1 MTSIFAEV
9 LNMSGMASWLIL
21 AVIVVRI
28 LCRKT
33 TKNLCYLL
41 WAMVGIRLLCP
52 FAIESSWSFIPNE
65 TSLQKVEM
73 FQEQLWEDLDMED
86 TIGTNGTS
94 GEIQNDS
101 EKLLPQNGLELEQ
114 SNMKVWGMRP
124 IELVTYAWAIGVIGI
139 LGYTSISYLR
149 LKRKVAVS
157 IHKTEEL
164 WVCDAIASP
173 FVLGIFKPRV
183 YIPSNVAE
191 EQIAY
196 ILAHEKSHLKW
207 HDNVWKLVGL
217 VILAIHWFNPLVWL
231 SYALLCRDI
240 ELACDER
247 VVKKMDE
254 QERRNYVKSLLLCSS
269 PIHFAGF
276 GSVAFGEISI
286 RKRIKGVLNYKKAS
300 FWRVLVALVI
310 CGVVVVGFMTNPKG
324 QEFIAEVESEVKEE
338 LKETRS
344 KKKVIYET
352 TADLNHDGIDDL
364 VQVIQKAYCDEGY
377 EQIDYCTN
385 TFSVRIFLGEE
396 EGKYSRNEVQ
406 LAPSKTIV
414 WDIWVGQDMNGL
426 YAITECEG
434 KDYLLYAHTCEL
446 EGNAR
451 YRYDVIDVGQ
461 YNVANQVEMVNLTF
475 ACDPFYSQW
484 DTEPHREEILPE
496 FQEKITPWIEN
507 AKILLNSDETGIY
520 VAKKNEEKPAKDYFE
535 TVWKRSDAAKVA
547 EYETLEGIERWE
559 KIAHRDSEEAD
570 KYIAWIKK
578 LKTSDLSQ
586 WFEDYNGEVMQR
598 INRHED
604 GSKHCSLSTCCDI
617 IYRKDAFSQNT
628 LIKMF
633 WAMVDGKQE
642 QGINC
647 SYDIHAF
654 GFSKQ
659 PVIQIAEDIWLVR
672 YFNGY
677 YGYEGVDGVTQ
688 EERIEST
695 TNYYDFNNGL
705 VALPRAGKSS
715 EYWFILL
722 EKDGVYRL
730 ERLENMMG
738 G

>member
-9 LNMSGMASWLIL
+9 VNMSGMASWLIL

-28 LCRKT
+28 LCRKV

-41 WAMVGIRLLCP
+41 WALVGIRLLCP
-52 FAIESSWSFIPNE
+52 FAIESPWSLIPNE
-65 TSLQKVEM
+65 TSIEKADA
-73 FQEQLWEDLDMED
+73 FQEQIWTGLDMED
-86 TIGTNGTS
+86 IIGKSDIGEEIKNDYKDFLIES
-94 GEIQNDS
+94 GLNS
-101 EKLLPQNGLELEQ
+101 EKKNIEVLGL
-114 SNMKVWGMRP
+114 RP
-124 IELVTYAWAIGVIGI
+124 IEFVTIIWGMGVVII
-139 LGYTSISYLR
+139 LGYTTISFQS

-157 IHKTEEL
+157 IRKTEEL
-164 WVCDAIASP
+164 WICDAIRSP
-173 FVLGIFKPRV
+173 FVLGILKPCI
-183 YIPSNVAE
+183 YLPSNIEE
-191 EQIAY
+191 EQFSY

-207 HDNVWKLVGL
+207 HDNVWKLLGL
-217 VILAIHWFNPLVWL
+217 IILAIHWFNPLVWL
-231 SYALLCRDI
+231 SDMLFCRDI

-254 QERRNYVKSLLLCSS
+254 QDRRNYVKSLLICSS
-269 PIHFAGF
+269 PTHFAGL

-286 RKRIKGVLNYKKAS
+286 RKRVKGVLNYKKAS
-300 FWRVLVALVI
+300 LGRMVIAFVI
-310 CGVVVVGFMTNPKG
+310 CVVVVVGFMTNPKG
-324 QEFIAEVESEVKEE
+324 QEFIAEVGSEIKEE
-338 LKETRS
+338 LEETRS

-352 TADLNHDGIDDL
+352 TADLNHDGINDL

-377 EQIDYCTN
+377 EQIDYHTN

-406 LAPSKTIV
+406 LAPSETIV
-414 WDIWVGQDMNGL
+414 WDVWVGQEMNGL

-434 KDYLLYAHTCEL
+434 KDYLLYAHTCEVD
-446 EGNAR
+446 GNAR

-484 DTEPHREEILPE
+484 DTEPHREDILPE

-507 AKILLNSDETGIY
+507 AKILLNSDEKGIY
-520 VAKKNEEKPAKDYFE
+520 VAKKNEEKSAKEYFDM
-535 TVWKRSDAAKVA
+535 VWKRSDAAKIA

-559 KIAHRDSEEAD
+559 KIIHRDSEEAD

-578 LKTSDLSQ
+578 LETSDLSQ

-598 INRHED
+598 INHHED

-617 IYRKDAFSQNT
+617 IYRKDVLSQNT

-633 WAMVDGKQE
+633 LAMVDGKE
-642 QGINC
+642 EMGINC

-654 GFSKQ
+654 GFSEQ

-672 YFNGY
+672 YFNGF
-677 YGYEGVDGVTQ
+677 YGYEGVDGVTK

-705 VALPRAGKSS
+705 VPLPRDGELS
-715 EYWFILL
+715 EYWFVLL